1 MAHVSPDDS
10 CMTIAARNAASTPKR
25 VLAATI
31 AAATSEL
38 NFTGPPHNARN
49 ATSISSEAHSG
60 TGPSG
65 DGPGPARTTRS
76 PPAARP
82 CKTTRAQAEF
92 AKGSSSTSNRHQ
104 DDVHFRAFLTP
115 AILLWAS
122 NFARP
127 AFVVVSCTAILS
139 LAATAC
145 LLDALCV

>member
-1 MAHVSPDDS
+1 
-10 CMTIAARNAASTPKR
+10 
-25 VLAATI
+25 
-31 AAATSEL
+31 
-38 NFTGPPHNARN
+38 
-49 ATSISSEAHSG
+49 
-60 TGPSG
+60 G

-76 PPAARP
+76 RPDARP

-104 DDVHFRAFLTP
+104 DDIHFRAFLTP

-139 LAATAC
+139 FAATASLLAATASLFAATAS
-145 LLDALCV
+145 LLASTASDCMARASTFVSVLNSRC